1 MASVSYATFLISLLV
16 FTCTHYNR
24 YFGNGSITVDLG
36 VFFTSVHV
44 YSQVLDHSPLAAT
57 AFGLIGVAFLGMMLG
72 DIFDWIRGK
81 V

>member
-1 MASVSYATFLISLLV
+1 MSSFPSLL
-16 FTCTHYNR
+16 T
-24 YFGNGSITVDLG
+24 IAVDLG
-36 VFFTSVHV
+36 VFFMTIYV
-44 YSQVLDHSPLAAT
+44 YQQVVEHSPLAAT